1 MPSDWAHGASFLKRT
16 RRTRS
21 QTSAN
26 EANRNPIRPNRN
38 PIRPNEIPYGRTK
51 SSFGP
56 KKSEPKN
63 PNQKNPNGRE
73 LQAVS
78 ASYRLFPRVTGHF
91 RELQISYGFV
101 FRSDGFVRMV
111 SRFVRIRKMC
121 LSMDWILFADDW
133 DLGIVLDSFDRVS
146 MDEHRCSQIKGTGTV
161 CRTSP
166 ATTTRTSEIV
176 HKSSKRT
183 PQKFGTVSVCS

>member
-1 MPSDWAHGASFLKRT
+1 M
-16 RRTRS
+16 RRTEIPYGR
-21 QTSAN
+21 T
-26 EANRNPIRPNRN
+26 
-38 PIRPNEIPYGRTK
+38 EIPYGRTK
-51 SSFGP
+51 SHTAERKARSDFRT
-56 KKSEPKN
+56 KKI
-63 PNQKNPNGRE
+63 RT
-73 LQAVS
+73 A

>member
-1 MPSDWAHGASFLKRT
+1 MKRT

-51 SSFGP
+51 SSFGF
-56 KKSEPKN
+56 
-63 PNQKNPNGRE
+63 PNQQNPNGRE

-78 ASYRLFPRVTGHF
+78 ASYRPFPRVT
-91 RELQISYGFV
+91 
-101 FRSDGFVRMV
+101 DFVRIRFSFGRFRLMF

>member
-1 MPSDWAHGASFLKRT
+1 M
-16 RRTRS
+16 RRTEIPYGR
-21 QTSAN
+21 T
-26 EANRNPIRPNRN
+26 EIPYGRTEIPYGRTK
-38 PIRPNEIPYGRTK
+38 IPYGRTK
-51 SSFGP
+51 SSFGF
-56 KKSEPKN
+56 

-78 ASYRLFPRVTGHF
+78 ASYRPFPRVTGHF

-111 SRFVRIRKMC
+111 SRFVRIRKMWF
-121 LSMDWILFADDW
+121 SMDWILFADDW

>member
-56 KKSEPKN
+56 KTSERPRVT
-63 PNQKNPNGRE
+63 GCFRE
-73 LQAVS
+73 LQAIS
-78 ASYRLFPRVTGHF
+78 ASYSVSF
-91 RELQISYGFV
+91 GFV
-101 FRSDGFVRMV
+101 FRSDFFVRMV
-111 SRFVRIRKMC
+111 SRFVRIRKMWF
-121 LSMDWILFADDW
+121 SMDWILFADDW